1 MTDAKAGG
9 SISLLPEGPLEDLNL
24 RLLQISTQFSAGN
37 GQQPVIQTLDAR
49 SLLDQFSEEVY
60 MTDRLGRLVFANAA
74 ALDRI
79 RTCAPLTMTAE
90 NIYSAE
96 VEARFLL
103 EQELMALGQ
112 VDEREEIVAEQDG
125 RKTWLLTTRT
135 PLRGDDGQVVGL
147 MVMCRDITERKQH
160 DDIQKSYSQTL
171 EMIARGKPLRDI
183 LDRVCLMV
191 QQPLT
196 GIFASVLLLE
206 EETCCLRHGAAPS
219 LPEAYTRIIDGVQI
233 GSKVGS
239 CGTAAWRREAVIVR
253 DIQADPL
260 WEDFKEI
267 AAKFD
272 LRSCWSTP
280 LIASDGTVLGTFAL
294 YSATVREPSDWEI
307 RMTSLAS
314 DLAGIAIE
322 RARSEQ
328 KIRFM
333 AHHDPLTGLPN
344 RALFWPQFSRT
355 LFQAERENRKLTVAY
370 IDLDNFKQIN
380 DTLGHAA
387 GDEVLKTIAQ
397 RLAHS
402 VRSSDLTVRL
412 GGDEFAIVF
421 SNPMQDEVHVLR
433 RLDEIRKLMSAPVE
447 FEGHS
452 IQATSSMG
460 VAFFPK
466 DGTTPEELLA
476 RADSAMYEAKAGGR
490 DKLEVALLMRKV
502 SNHPLLDEIC
512 PAE

>member
-9 SISLLPEGPLEDLNL
+9 SFSLLPEGPLQDLHQ
-24 RLLQISTQFSAGN
+24 RLVRITTQFSSDD
-37 GQQPVIQTLDAR
+37 GQTPVIQALDAR

-74 ALDRI
+74 ALSRL
-79 RTCAPLTMTAE
+79 RASAPLTLTPE
-90 NIYSAE
+90 NIFSE
-96 VEARFLL
+96 DVEARFLL
-103 EQELMALGQ
+103 EQQLMALGT

-125 RKTWLLTTRT
+125 RRTWLLSTRT

-160 DDIQKSYSQTL
+160 EEIQQAYGQTL
-171 EMIARGKPLRDI
+171 EMIARGKPLSDI
-183 LDRVCLMV
+183 LDRICLMV

-196 GIFASVLLLE
+196 GIYASILLFE
-206 EETCCLRHGAAPS
+206 EDSACLRHGAAPS
-219 LPEAYTRIIDGVQI
+219 LPEAYTRIVDGIQI
-233 GSKVGS
+233 GPKVGS

-253 DIQADPL
+253 DIQNDPL
-260 WEDFKEI
+260 WSDFKEI
-267 AAKFD
+267 AGAFD

-280 LIASDGTVLGTFAL
+280 LMAADGMLLGTFAL
-294 YSATVREPSDWEI
+294 YSTTVRDPSDVEV
-307 RMTSLAS
+307 RMTNLAS

-322 RARSEQ
+322 RAHSEQ

-333 AHHDPLTGLPN
+333 AHHDPLTGMPN

-355 LFQAERENRKLTVAY
+355 LFQAEREKRKLTVAY

-380 DTLGHAA
+380 DELGHAA
-387 GDEVLKTIAQ
+387 GDEVLKAIAH
-397 RLAHS
+397 RLSQS

-421 SNPMQDEVHVLR
+421 SNPMQDEAHVLR

-447 FEGHS
+447 YDGHI
-452 IQATSSMG
+452 IQVTSSMG

-476 RADSAMYEAKAGGR
+476 RADAAMYEAKASGR
-490 DKLEVALLMRKV
+490 NKLEVALMTRTV
-502 SNHPLLDEIC
+502 SSRSLLEE
-512 PAE
+512 A